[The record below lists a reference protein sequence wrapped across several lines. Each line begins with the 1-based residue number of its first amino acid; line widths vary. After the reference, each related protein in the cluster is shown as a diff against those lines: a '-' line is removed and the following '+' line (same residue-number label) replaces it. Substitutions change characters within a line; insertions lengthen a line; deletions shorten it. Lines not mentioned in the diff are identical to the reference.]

1 MNNEAH
7 RIWIYTSAILAAG
20 LIVGGWIL
28 GREIR
33 DVRLADRYV
42 TVRGLAERNVKADL
56 AIWHLPFVEA
66 GNDLKATFAKSE
78 QDQTA
83 VMDFLAAQGIPKDD
97 INLGQPTV
105 VDRTAN
111 QYSAQNS
118 TAARFIVQRE
128 ITVRSTSVD
137 QVAAAVQK
145 TSDLVARGVVLSTGT
160 GYGPNSGGVSY
171 LFTDLNA
178 IKPAMIT
185 EATRNARVAAERFAA
200 DSGSKVG
207 TIRLASQGLFTIA
220 DADAPESGGYGAL
233 ANGITKKVRVV
244 TTIEYYLVK

>member
-1 MNNEAH
+1 MNLETH
-7 RIWIYTSAILAAG
+7 RTWIYASAILAAG

-56 AIWHLPFVEA
+56 AIWHLPFVET

-78 QDQTA
+78 QDQAA
-83 VMDFLAAQGIPKDD
+83 VLDFLATQGIPKAD
-97 INLGQPTV
+97 INLGQPAV

-111 QYSAQNS
+111 QFSAQNS
-118 TAARFIVQRE
+118 AAARFIVQRE
-128 ITVRSTSVD
+128 ITVRSKGVD
-137 QVAAAVQK
+137 QVSAAVQK

-160 GYGPNSGGVSY
+160 GYGPSSGVSY
-171 LFTDLNA
+171 LFTDLNS

-185 EATRNARVAAERFAA
+185 EATRNARAAAERFAA
-200 DSGSKVG
+200 DSESKVG
-207 TIRLASQGLFTIA
+207 TIRLASQGLFTIT
-220 DADAPESGGYGAL
+220 DADAPETGGNGGL
-233 ANGITKKVRVV
+233 TSGITKKVRVV
-244 TTIEYYLVK
+244 TTIEYYLLK